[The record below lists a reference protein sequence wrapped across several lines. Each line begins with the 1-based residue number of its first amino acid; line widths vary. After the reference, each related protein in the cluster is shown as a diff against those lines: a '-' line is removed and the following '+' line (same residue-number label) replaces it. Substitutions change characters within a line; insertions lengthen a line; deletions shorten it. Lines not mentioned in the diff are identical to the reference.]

1 MKKITFTIIFA
12 FAISTFCFS
21 QDFSKWQ
28 VGVTT
33 SVGRSTYSDIGSF
46 FSEKNLNLSTGFSL
60 TYQMRYLFFE
70 TGVNYEY
77 REHYYQYDM
86 SDTGWL
92 IEYDYD
98 VTSKWL
104 NLPLEIGVRY
114 PTKNGNPYFV
124 VRGYYNYLVKSD
136 AEAVE
141 RYTKERTPIP
151 WERFGKNQI
160 GGQLGIGYQ
169 YAINDKW
176 MIDLSYRI
184 SKDLAYFPKDYLT
197 NDETDYTA
205 QHIALRL
212 KYNL

>member
-1 MKKITFTIIFA
+1 MKKSTITIFFA

-28 VGVTT
+28 VGVTS
-33 SVGRSTYSDIGSF
+33 SVGRSTYSDIGYY

-70 TGVNYEY
+70 TGINYEY
-77 REHYYQYDM
+77 REHYYQDDN
-86 SDTGWL
+86 SDSGW
-92 IEYDYD
+92 IMEYDYD

-114 PTKNGNPYFV
+114 PTRKGSPYFV
-124 VRGYYNYLVKSD
+124 VRGYYNYLTKSD

-141 RYTKERTPIP
+141 TYTQERTAIP
-151 WERFGKNQI
+151 WDNFGKNQI

-169 YAINDKW
+169 YAISDKW
-176 MIDLSYRI
+176 TIDLSYRI
-184 SKDLAYFPKDYLT
+184 SRDFTYFPKDYWT
-197 NDETDYTA
+197 YGETDYTA

-212 KYNL
+212 KYNF